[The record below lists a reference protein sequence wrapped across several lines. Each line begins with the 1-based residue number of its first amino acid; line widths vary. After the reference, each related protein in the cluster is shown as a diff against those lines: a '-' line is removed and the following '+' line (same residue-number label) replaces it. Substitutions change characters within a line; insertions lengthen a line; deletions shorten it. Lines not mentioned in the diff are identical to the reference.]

1 MLNLYRRHLASCK
14 PGKKYGRKHVG
25 CNCPIWCDGELNGG
39 RVRESLKLRDWQRAI
54 RKIAAMEDPQAPR
67 VKPITEAL
75 TAFEN
80 HIQPLEESTQR
91 KYRNVMAQLREYCA
105 GAGLGDLMELTVE
118 HLDAY
123 RAGRGLSP
131 TTSMKELQ
139 TMRQF
144 FAFCLERKWL
154 DENPAKKIKAPR
166 NIRPEEVT
174 PYTQAELSKILAA
187 SDVIGRGPYERLRAR
202 AMVLLLRC
210 TGLRISDVA
219 TLERDR
225 IQGGQLL
232 LHTQKTGGAVFLP
245 LPEELRTALDTLPL
259 PRAGMGTEARC
270 FFWNGITS
278 RRAVVGI
285 AERTLAAVFT
295 KSGVE
300 GAHAHRFRHTL
311 ATEILARGGTEQDVA
326 DILGISA
333 AVVRKHYAKWS
344 QARQQRITKLLEAVY
359 PGTYL
364 VHEQIGPVIN

>member
-1 MLNLYRRHLASCK
+1 
-14 PGKKYGRKHVG
+14 
-25 CNCPIWCDGELNGG
+25 
-39 RVRESLKLRDWQRAI
+39 
-54 RKIAAMEDPQAPR
+54 MEDPQAPR
-67 VKPITEAL
+67 VKPITDAL
-75 TAFEN
+75 AAFEN
-80 HIQPLEESTQR
+80 HIQPLEISTQR
-91 KYRNVMAQLREYCA
+91 KYKNVLAKLRDYCA
-105 GAGLGDLMELTVE
+105 GAGLADLMELTVE

-139 TMRQF
+139 TLRQF
-144 FAFCLERKWL
+144 FGFCLERKWL

-187 SDVIGRGPYERLRAR
+187 CDVIGRGPYERLRAR
-202 AMVLLLRC
+202 AMVLLLRY
-210 TGLRISDVA
+210 TALRISDVA
-219 TLERDR
+219 TMERNR

-245 LPEELRTALDTLPL
+245 IPKELQAALDAVPL
-259 PRAGMGTEARC
+259 PRGAGTQARC

-285 AERTLAAVFT
+285 AERTLAAVFA

-364 VHEQIGPVIN
+364 VHEEKGPVIN